1 LEISWINGISGCG
14 WRFLKEKVKTFS
26 LNDIFLYE
34 GNHSMY
40 NPENPRRFT
49 KTLAPELVKQIIE
62 LAKQGINRN
71 QICKKLNINWIA
83 VEYYLDENHIEY
95 KNTNAP
101 LEMVSETEA
110 KCRVCKEIKNINEF
124 SFKKLKSGAR
134 SRHTFC
140 KTCLRKREYNRL
152 NSDVNKYLASRWSYV
167 RGACKEENII
177 FDISREDFIQQY
189 STQNGKC
196 FYTDTE
202 FVWSVGNGLD
212 RRKSISVDRIIPE
225 LGYVKNNVV
234 FCTYTINTCKN
245 DLSLS
250 EMKLWMPPIYEK
262 IINHDPFRELIAANN
277 ITLSADIYNDLN
289 IINIQISA

>member
-1 LEISWINGISGCG
+1 
-14 WRFLKEKVKTFS
+14 
-26 LNDIFLYE
+26 
-34 GNHSMY
+34 MY